1 MRDQLQC
8 EGAFLSAVHRLD
20 RDVSGIV
27 LLALSKKAAHLLSEQ
42 FAARRVA
49 KTYHAWVQGRL
60 PVTALEST
68 GERWLDYVRKIDD
81 VARGEVCEADSP
93 NAKLAETDVRVL
105 LYDEA
110 ADVSLLEL
118 SPLTGRMHQLRLQT
132 AARGHA
138 IVGDS
143 LYGHPAPTNMP
154 SDGLFAGD
162 GIALKAVKLRF
173 HHPRTGVLVEVVA
186 S

>member
-1 MRDQLQC
+1 MRDQLQRN
-8 EGAFLSAVHRLD
+8 GAFLWAVHRLD

-49 KTYHAWVQGRL
+49 KTYHAWVHGHL
-60 PVTALEST
+60 HVTAPESSS
-68 GERWLDYVRKIDD
+68 ERWFDYVRKIED

-93 NAKLAETDVRVL
+93 GAKLAETDVRVL
-105 LYDEA
+105 RYDEA

-118 SPLTGRMHQLRLQT
+118 SPITGRMHQLRLQT
-132 AARGHA
+132 AARDHS

-143 LYGHPAPTNMP
+143 LYGDTALKNLPNGGM
-154 SDGLFAGD
+154 FAHE
-162 GIALKAVKLRF
+162 GIALRAVKIRF
-173 HHPRTGVLVEVVA
+173 HHPGTGVLIEVVA
-186 S
+186 R